1 MNVIEFYLRK
11 IYNNYIMK
19 KISSV
24 SSPKSSNTK
33 ILFAYCFT
41 IFPMSQYHDY
51 LLAQSLRL
59 RGAQII
65 PMICG
70 GLQSCSCSVY
80 GGIWGEEGKIDH
92 NEKCKECIKSDMQ
105 TWKKWFGT
113 EPIMAKNFVPKDK
126 YLEIAQNINSLEI
139 EDYEKWEYMG
149 IAIGKMA
156 ATILKNNW
164 LISSITLDEQ
174 NIQKIKIYA
183 LNIALMTYA
192 SEAIIEA
199 TGPDIIYGNDSF
211 YYPWSIVQELAKKK
225 GIPYYN
231 AYSIGKAD
239 HYSYALNEPVI
250 SIPLREVW
258 EKYKVQEMSDKE
270 KSIINDYLEKRKFGR
285 DMMINTACPDKNC
298 IVKNEL
304 DLLDFHKPTAL
315 ITTNVTWDAAAQ
327 DKELF
332 YENILEW
339 VIDTINY
346 FKEHSE
352 WQLIVK
358 AHPAEKNELVHEAK
372 ERVVQYIKQKYQNE
386 LPTNIFL
393 LDADTSYSMY
403 ELLSIISC
411 GIVYTSTAGIEMACQ
426 GIPVICVADCFYRDL
441 GFTFDPKDKKQYYDT
456 IKGIMEKDKKY
467 VRDVSDLAKQFFYLY
482 YFIYLFP
489 NTWFSYRYW
498 EIPKLYIK
506 RGKELMPGK
515 NKIVD
520 YLCDKILNKEEI
532 IDAENIPQFGDAE
545 KL

>member
-1 MNVIEFYLRK
+1 MNVIEFNLRK

-19 KISSV
+19 KISRV
-24 SSPKSSNTK
+24 SSPEASNIK

-51 LLAQSLRL
+51 LLAHSLRL

-70 GLQSCSCSVY
+70 GLQSYSCSVY
-80 GGIWGEEGKIDH
+80 GGIWGEEGKTDH

-105 TWKKWFGT
+105 TWRKWFGT

-126 YLEIAQNINSLEI
+126 YSEIVQYINSLEI

-156 ATILKNNW
+156 STILKNNW

-174 NIQKIKIYA
+174 NIKKIKIYA

-192 SEAIIEA
+192 SEAIIDE
-199 TGPDIIYGNDSF
+199 TEPDIIYGNDSF

-225 GIPYYN
+225 DIPYYN

-239 HYSYALNEPVI
+239 HYAYALNESVV
-250 SIPLREVW
+250 SIPLKNVW
-258 EKYKVQEMSDKE
+258 DSYKKYEMSDKE
-270 KSIINDYLEKRKFGR
+270 KRIINDYLEKRKYGR
-285 DMMINTACPDKNC
+285 DMMINTACPDKSC
-298 IVKNEL
+298 IFKNEL
-304 DLLDFHKPTAL
+304 ELLDIRKPIAL
-315 ITTNVTWDAAAQ
+315 IAANVTWDAAAQ
-327 DKELF
+327 DKELI
-332 YENILEW
+332 YANILDW

-346 FKEHSE
+346 FGKHPE

-358 AHPAEKNELVHEAK
+358 AHPAEKNRLVPVAK
-372 ERVVQYIKQKYQNE
+372 EQVVQFTKQIYKDQ

-403 ELLSIISC
+403 ELFPKITC

-426 GIPVICVADCFYRDL
+426 GIPVICVADCFYRNL
-441 GFTFDPKDKKQYYDT
+441 GFTFDPNDKEQYYS
-456 IKGIMEKDKKY
+456 ILKEILNKDDKY
-467 VRDVSDLAKQFFYLY
+467 MKNVSDIAKQFFYLY
-482 YFIYLFP
+482 YFIYIFP

-498 EIPKLYIK
+498 EIPRLYVK
-506 RGKELMPGK
+506 NGKQLMPGK
-515 NKIVD
+515 NKVVD
-520 YLCDKILNKEEI
+520 YLCDRILKKEEI
-532 IDAENIPQFGDAE
+532 IDAEHIPQFEDVE
-545 KL
+545 VL